1 MPIKLYK
8 KIQQWIDTWKL
19 KVNYQK
25 TEVVSFHGQLLP
37 PTMNTIPI
45 RISQSSTVLGVK
57 IDQNLTFNDQYAIS
71 MRTIEQ
77 RLNMLKPY
85 IYGGL
90 SCETARKILTHAI
103 LPKALYAAALWDTAS
118 RVSITQCITFILGA
132 HFNPPGEALHKIIN
146 IPPITLLY
154 SKERLSIMRG
164 LAKYGYTNIISSTH
178 KSTISKNFL
187 SDLKKVVDRRTQV
200 NDIQP
205 EDLSKRIVDK
215 AIQSH
220 WTKRWKTQVQQ
231 GICPYGLLSQ
241 LPTTHLVDYPVPLEL
256 DRKSLGPLCDLL
268 TGHSRLQLF
277 QYRIQQSYT
286 PTCACLQD
294 DETPEHYLHHC
305 ADYAFIRETTNPTLD
320 QWKNIIHYNMLTRR
334 LSF

>member
-1 MPIKLYK
+1 M
-8 KIQQWIDTWKL
+8 QQHSGTPH
-19 KVNYQK
+19 Q
-25 TEVVSFHGQLLP
+25 
-37 PTMNTIPI
+37 
-45 RISQSSTVLGVK
+45 
-57 IDQNLTFNDQYAIS
+57 
-71 MRTIEQ
+71 
-77 RLNMLKPY
+77 
-85 IYGGL
+85 
-90 SCETARKILTHAI
+90 
-103 LPKALYAAALWDTAS
+103 S

-154 SKERLSIMRG
+154 SKERLHIMRG

-187 SDLKKVVDRRTQV
+187 SGLKKVVDRHTQV
-200 NDIQP
+200 NEIQP

-215 AIQSH
+215 TIQSH
-220 WTKRWKTQVQQ
+220 WTKRWKTQIQQ

-241 LPTTHLVDYPVPLEL
+241 LPTTHLVDYPVPLDL
-256 DRKSLGPLCDLL
+256 NRKPLGPLCDLL

-294 DETPEHYLHHC
+294 DETPEHYIHHC
-305 ADYAFIRETTNPTLD
+305 ADYAFIRKTTNPTFD

-334 LSF
+334 LSFERRLDKSLISNTQKTNTNFNSSILIK